1 MLIVEPDKTTCF
13 SCQPDG
19 YVANVAANVEDFLL
33 LKPVVF
39 QVLETPILNLP
50 WVPEDNDL
58 IFTSFGVLVK
68 MILGTCIHSIGC
80 NFQIG
85 TFHSFP

>member
-39 QVLETPILNLP
+39 QVLETPILNLS
-50 WVPEDNDL
+50 WVPEYNNL
-58 IFTSFGVLVK
+58 HFFEFWLR
-68 MILGTCIHSIGC
+68 
-80 NFQIG
+80 
-85 TFHSFP
+85 